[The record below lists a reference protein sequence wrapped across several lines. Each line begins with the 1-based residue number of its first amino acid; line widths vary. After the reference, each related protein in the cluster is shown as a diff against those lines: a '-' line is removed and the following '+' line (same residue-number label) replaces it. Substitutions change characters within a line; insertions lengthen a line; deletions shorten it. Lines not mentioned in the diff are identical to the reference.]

1 MRKVSIL
8 KYERKEG
15 ETKYSL
21 VPDGEGLFHQFG
33 SDFAEYESGAGNY
46 STAIVERPDGSIIN
60 VAVALI
66 KFLEPA
72 VSTT

>member
-21 VPDGEGLFHQFG
+21 VADGEGLFHQFG
-33 SDFAEYESGAGNY
+33 CDYEEFEYGAGNY

-60 VAVALI
+60 VPVVQI

-72 VSTT
+72 NSAT